1 MNIGIVHYRVGR
13 TDGVSLEIEKRRK
26 LLTSMG
32 HSVRLISGSVS
43 NGADMIIPE
52 LEFDTEKVIQ
62 IKENAFL
69 NFNRRDMTANELM
82 HNIDSLSSKIF
93 EAFMRY
99 TEKYHF
105 DALLLHNIFSHG
117 RHIAAAKAF
126 ADIAEK
132 LQIPILATHHDFY
145 WERKEYQLA
154 SYPEIDEYLA
164 HYVPYAGKNIKQI
177 CINSLTA
184 EELFARR
191 KIKPDIL
198 PDTFDFSS
206 SPWLKD
212 AFNADLPEQ
221 ADFTESDLIVLQ
233 ATRIVQRK
241 GIELAIHLVRQL
253 QEKRSL
259 LIDRKLYNGKVFRNS
274 SRIILL
280 LPGYT
285 EKASVQYEKDLRRL
299 AAELKIEVRFIAP
312 LIGARRVPGSK
323 KIYSLWD
330 TYAFADLITFPSLS
344 EGWGNQFIEAVFAK
358 RPVAVF
364 EYPVFKA
371 DIRPEN
377 YHYIS
382 LGDQTAGTDPVGLQE
397 PLPEI
402 IEQASVDTLETLLS
416 PETNQLLAK
425 NFETGRKYHDLQIL
439 RDCYTRY
446 L

>member
-1 MNIGIVHYRVGR
+1 MNIGIIHYRVGR

-32 HSVRLISGSVS
+32 HSVKLISGPVS
-43 NGADMIIPE
+43 NDADIIIPE

-82 HNIDSLSSKIF
+82 YNINSLSAKIF
-93 EAFMRY
+93 EAFMRF

-126 ADIAEK
+126 ADIAQK

-145 WERKEYQLA
+145 WERKEYQLT

-164 HYVPYAGKNIKQI
+164 YYVPFNGKYIKHI
-177 CINSLTA
+177 CINSIA
-184 EELFARR
+184 AKELFS
-191 KIKPDIL
+191 KCGIKPDIL

-212 AFNADLPEQ
+212 TFNADLSEQ
-221 ADFTESDLIVLQ
+221 ADFTENDLIVLQ

-253 QEKRSL
+253 QEKRAL
-259 LIDRKLYNGKVFRNS
+259 LIDRKLYNGKIFRNS

-285 EKASVQYEKDLRRL
+285 EKASVEYEKALRRL
-299 AAELKIEVRFIAP
+299 ATELKIEVRFISP
-312 LIGARRVPGSK
+312 LIGLQRVPRCK

-382 LGDQTAGTDPVGLQE
+382 LGDQTAGTDSAGLQK
-397 PLPEI
+397 PLPEV
-402 IEQASVDTLETLLS
+402 IEQASVDTLEALLS
-416 PETNQLLAK
+416 PDTNQLLAE
-425 NFETGRKYHDLQIL
+425 NFETGRKYHDLRVL
-439 RDCYTRY
+439 RDYYTRN